1 MRYYLVG
8 FMGSGKSYLGKLW
21 AAKHHLSFYDLD
33 TIIEEKENDTITN
46 IFEQKGEQC
55 FRAVESKTLQETITL
70 QNTIIA
76 CGGGTACYNNN
87 MQWMNENGT
96 TIFLNANIENLY
108 KNILQEKNKRPLLA
122 NITEADLEY
131 FIQNKLDERLHYYA
145 LSKVIL
151 QQEDLNENGFL
162 KILQ

>member
-46 IFEQKGEQC
+46 IFEQNGEQY
-55 FRAVESKTLQETITL
+55 FRAVESKTLQETINL

-96 TIFLNANIENLY
+96 TIFLNANLENLY

-122 NITEADLEY
+122 NITDAELEQ
-131 FIQNKLDERLHYYA
+131 FIQNKLDERLHYFA

-151 QQEDLNENGFL
+151 QQDDLNEGGFL
-162 KILQ
+162 KTIQ